1 MSEVAEVTQQE
12 APAEAPRR
20 TSFDSVEQAVA
31 ELERRSA
38 ERRAAKKAEK
48 AEKAAAAEPEE
59 APEQQAK
66 RDDAED
72 DEDDDRRRK
81 DRRLE
86 RRAEPEDDGDD
97 AEDESADAEDG
108 DDDYSES
115 DDERDEATAED
126 DDEPATKVVKLDG
139 KEVEIPKGTPRVL
152 VETVSKLA
160 EDLKADYTRKT
171 QEAAQA
177 KQAAAERTKAGEE
190 LLAQVQRA
198 QQTVLR
204 MAQQMIGEPPSLE
217 LAQTDI
223 QSYTIQKAIYEQRV
237 QQLQALNQES
247 GGLTQAQQQRAAEER
262 QQALA
267 EEARKMVS
275 VMPALAKPETRE
287 KFLLSAVDAA
297 SKSGF
302 SREDVAA
309 VSDHR
314 MLHLLGRLIDAET
327 RLAALDR
334 AGTSVSAKLKNVPPK
349 AVKAGVASSD
359 QGRGDK
365 ARRAKADFL
374 RSGRTMKDVQRYLA
388 ATDR

>member
-1 MSEVAEVTQQE
+1 MSEVAEVTRQE

-48 AEKAAAAEPEE
+48 AAASEPEE

-66 RDDAED
+66 RRDEAD
-72 DEDDDRRRK
+72 DEDDEEEPRRK
-81 DRRLE
+81 DRKAE
-86 RRAEPEDDGDD
+86 RRAELEDDGDD
-97 AEDESADAEDG
+97 SEDEAADAEDG
-108 DDDYSES
+108 GGEDEES
-115 DDERDEATAED
+115 DDERDEATAEED

-139 KEVEIPKGTPRVL
+139 KEIEIPKGTPRAL

-171 QEAAQA
+171 QEAALA
-177 KQAAAERTKAGEE
+177 KQTAAERTKAGEE

-223 QSYTIQKAIYEQRV
+223 QSYTIQKALYEQRV

-247 GGLTQAQQQRAAEER
+247 GGLTQAQQQRAAAER
-262 QQALA
+262 EQALA
-267 EEARKMVS
+267 EEARRMVA

-287 KFLLSAVDAA
+287 RFLLSAVDAA

-327 RLAALDR
+327 RLAALDK

-349 AVKAGVASSD
+349 PVKAGVASSD

-365 ARRAKADFL
+365 ARKAKADFL